1 MKHLFSKKMIAAAF
15 ACASVLAVMPI
26 SASAMANKSSA
37 VVESQTDQNNKTAK
51 STKMEWI
58 HEGGKLYCKIDG
70 KYVKGWLMHE
80 KYWYYFDN
88 QGVAAV
94 DTTITIDGK
103 KFSFDSIG
111 ACTNIKHSK

>member
-1 MKHLFSKKMIAAAF
+1 MKHLFTQKMIAAAF

-26 SASAMANKSSA
+26 SANAMANKSAA
-37 VVESQTDQNNKTAK
+37 VVESQTDHNNKAAK

-58 HEGGKLYCKIDG
+58 HEGGKWYCKIDG
-70 KYVKGWLMHE
+70 KYVKGWLRHE
-80 KYWYYFDN
+80 KNWYYFDN

-103 KFSFDSIG
+103 KYSFDSIG
-111 ACTNIKHSK
+111 TCTNIKHSK

>member
-1 MKHLFSKKMIAAAF
+1 MKRLFSKRMIIAPL
-15 ACASVLAVMPI
+15 ACAAMLAVMPI
-26 SASAMANKSSA
+26 SASAMANKSTA
-37 VVESQTDQNNKTAK
+37 VVESQTDQNNKAAK

-58 HEGGKLYCKIDG
+58 HKGGKWSCKIDG
-70 KYVKGWLMHE
+70 EYVKGWLRQE
-80 KYWYYFDN
+80 KGWYYFDN

-103 KFSFDSIG
+103 KYSFDSIG